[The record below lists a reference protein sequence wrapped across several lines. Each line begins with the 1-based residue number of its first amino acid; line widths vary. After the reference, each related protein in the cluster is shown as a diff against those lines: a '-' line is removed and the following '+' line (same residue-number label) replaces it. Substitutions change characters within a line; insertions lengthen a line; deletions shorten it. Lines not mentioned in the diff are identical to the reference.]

1 MYFFLVLLTLDLKTQ
16 TILFIDGCLL
26 GIARVF
32 LDLPRILRKWTLA
45 NSYTKIYIYI
55 ISIHESRFG
64 LVEILLIAPFLAGN
78 ADVRLCDFEKS

>member
-1 MYFFLVLLTLDLKTQ
+1 MLLFLVLLTLDLKIQ

-55 ISIHESRFG
+55 SIHESSFG